1 MIHTLD
7 TTEPVDDERD
17 QARVVDL
24 LGEQTDAC
32 SALSARTSRDMIA
45 ALQDD
50 PATMT
55 RLADRVD
62 TSLQNVQ
69 YHMQKLETA
78 NLVTVVDSR
87 YSEKGREMDVFAAT
101 ADPLVLVLG
110 ADKRTEE
117 CREALRPGTDGQTPE
132 SHHERSD

>member
-7 TTEPVDDERD
+7 TTEPVDDGHA

-24 LGEQTDAC
+24 LGEQTAAC
-32 SALSARTSRDMIA
+32 SALSARTARDMIA

-50 PATMT
+50 PTTMT

-69 YHMQKLETA
+69 YHVQKLEA
-78 NLVTVVDSR
+78 ADLVTVVDSR

-110 ADKRTEE
+110 ADERTEE
-117 CREALRPGTDGQTPE
+117 CREALHPGTDGPTPE
-132 SHHERSD
+132 SRRERTD